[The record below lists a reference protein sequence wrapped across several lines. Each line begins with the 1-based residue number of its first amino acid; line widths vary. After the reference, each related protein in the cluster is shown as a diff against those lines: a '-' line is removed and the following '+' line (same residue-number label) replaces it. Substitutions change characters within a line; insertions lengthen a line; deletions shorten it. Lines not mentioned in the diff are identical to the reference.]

1 MKHWN
6 HLVTTAVEVYTSLA
20 SLLSLA
26 EAALQGQSTID
37 QQINSSGSL
46 QQRWVLAEGWP
57 GVYGVSLN
65 RYLVRATSTIFSP
78 KAQDSSIKIEN
89 EAAFEWINTHC
100 TVSILFQ
107 WSCGRTYHQVQDQEI
122 VKINRESSDRFSVY
136 PVSLS
141 FAWCLDFFMPLNL
154 GFFCKCLLI

>member
-1 MKHWN
+1 
-6 HLVTTAVEVYTSLA
+6 LVTTAVEVYTSLA

-37 QQINSSGSL
+37 QQTNSSRSL
-46 QQRWVLAEGWP
+46 QQRWVLALAEGWP

-89 EAAFEWINTHC
+89 EAAFE
-100 TVSILFQ
+100 
-107 WSCGRTYHQVQDQEI
+107 
-122 VKINRESSDRFSVY
+122 
-136 PVSLS
+136 
-141 FAWCLDFFMPLNL
+141 
-154 GFFCKCLLI
+154 

>member
-1 MKHWN
+1 
-6 HLVTTAVEVYTSLA
+6 LVTTAVEVYTSLA

-26 EAALQGQSTID
+26 GAALQGQSTID
-37 QQINSSGSL
+37 QQTNSSRSL

-89 EAAFEWINTHC
+89 EAAFE
-100 TVSILFQ
+100 
-107 WSCGRTYHQVQDQEI
+107 
-122 VKINRESSDRFSVY
+122 
-136 PVSLS
+136 
-141 FAWCLDFFMPLNL
+141 
-154 GFFCKCLLI
+154 